1 MMCKITHHFISS
13 LQSHTTNNTIMCI
26 ITHYFLTGGRP
37 AFGLL
42 LRISSAIFNC
52 SSFEMWS
59 SATNPARKIST
70 LLRVS
75 FCCKPS
81 ERSKSSFV
89 NDKLTRVTTAP
100 DWGLCAAVLTNS
112 RNVVSLA
119 RSLVAIFWG
128 NLAIVSYAYHLV
140 CNNTHHSSTVSLFL

>member
-1 MMCKITHHFISS
+1 MMCNFTHHFIESPIIRNFGG
-13 LQSHTTNNTIMCI
+13 LPLTTPTTPITNTKIIMCN
-26 ITHYFLTGGRP
+26 ITHYFLTGGLP
-37 AFGLL
+37 ALGLL
-42 LRISSAIFNC
+42 LRISSAIFNR
-52 SSFEMWS
+52 SSFEIRS

-70 LLRVS
+70 RLSVIFR
-75 FCCKPS
+75 CKPS

-128 NLAIVSYAYHLV
+128 NLAIISYA
-140 CNNTHHSSTVSLFL
+140 CF